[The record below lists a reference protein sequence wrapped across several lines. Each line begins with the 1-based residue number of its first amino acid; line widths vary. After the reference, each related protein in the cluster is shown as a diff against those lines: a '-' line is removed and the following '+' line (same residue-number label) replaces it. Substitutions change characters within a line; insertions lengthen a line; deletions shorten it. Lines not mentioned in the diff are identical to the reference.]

1 MEDQITMKGSTA
13 QEVEHLPSKVRE
25 ALEFKPQYHK
35 KKKKIQNDE
44 IIGEFLLIFILLIS

>member
-35 KKKKIQNDE
+35 KKKK
-44 IIGEFLLIFILLIS
+44 FRMMKL